1 MADAKEIARQL
12 AEEPWKGNID
22 AVIDYVADDYVGHQ
36 PGADAH
42 GKAGFKEFV
51 GTYLTGFPDGTI
63 VVDDQIAEGDTVT
76 TRWTAR
82 GTNTGELMGM
92 APTGKEVTVSGI
104 TYSKIS
110 GGQVHESWVSWDTF
124 SMLQQLG
131 AVPASA
137 PTSK

>member
-36 PGADAH
+36 PGAEAR

-51 GTYLTGFPDGTI
+51 GTYLAGFPDGSI

-110 GGQVHESWVSWDTF
+110 GGQVHESWVTWDTLG
-124 SMLQQLG
+124 MLQQLG
-131 AVPASA
+131 AVPQTA
-137 PTSK
+137 PTST